1 MKKIFKKN
9 YILVVSTAF
18 SHILNRRIKH
28 KDFFLG
34 YIAWMGEK
42 RDGERRWKLLL
53 RTEVDLRTARTTK
66 RKIKR
71 EQKNIFSKKKKKNV
85 KQDVR
90 QNKKK

>member
-1 MKKIFKKN
+1 M
-9 YILVVSTAF
+9 STAF

-71 EQKNIFSKKKKKNV
+71 YKNIFSKKKCQARREAEQEKIKVGVAWRNLININ
-85 KQDVR
+85 R
-90 QNKKK
+90 